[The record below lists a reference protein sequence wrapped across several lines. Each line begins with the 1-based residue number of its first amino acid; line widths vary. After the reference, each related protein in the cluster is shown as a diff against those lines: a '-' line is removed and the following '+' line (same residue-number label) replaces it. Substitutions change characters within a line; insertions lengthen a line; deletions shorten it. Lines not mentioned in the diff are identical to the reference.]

1 MTPTEEFELLRTTCC
16 KTIATWY
23 IENSTQPLNNELK
36 EKILQALLDNKT
48 LKETGKL
55 FLEKRIQYDS
65 CSESFKQ
72 LFKLL
77 GSTVPVLS
85 TFPDSWLDIDLHR
98 EGLIVLARIK
108 EMAPITLLN
117 KANALKK

>member
-23 IENSTQPLNNELK
+23 IENSTQPSNNELK
-36 EKILQALLDNKT
+36 EKILQALLGEKT

-77 GSTVPVLS
+77 DRTTIS
-85 TFPDSWLDIDLHR
+85 TFANSWLDIDLER
-98 EGLIVLARIK
+98 EDLILLARIK
-108 EMAPITLLN
+108 EMAPIALLN